1 MPDNRNRRALFP
13 VFVETENMN
22 SYSGWLRKSVNEYHT
37 GILATVAY
45 KLGGEF
51 FARALDDQ
59 H

>member
-22 SYSGWLRKSVNEYHT
+22 SYSGWLRKSVNEYPARL
-37 GILATVAY
+37 LAAVAY

>member
-1 MPDNRNRRALFP
+1 
-13 VFVETENMN
+13 VETENMN

>member
-1 MPDNRNRRALFP
+1 MPDNRNRRALFR

-22 SYSGWLRKSVNEYHT
+22 SYSGWLRKSVNEYPAC
-37 GILATVAY
+37 LRAAVAY

-51 FARALDDQ
+51 FARTLADQ